1 MLNPGRR
8 INAEKEGLYLWVV
21 EAENKVYRLG
31 NQRRL
36 KVLPSH
42 ASGQSQILLMG
53 KCIKYIYIYI
63 YIYIYMYISCAC
75 MHAASVVSDS
85 ETQ

>member
-21 EAENKVYRLG
+21 EAGKKVYRLG
-31 NQRRL
+31 NQRSL

-53 KCIKYIYIYI
+53 KYIKKKNIYIYI
-63 YIYIYMYISCAC
+63 YVSISCAC
-75 MHAASVVSDS
+75 MLAASVVSDF